1 MHVIDRDPLPELST
15 KQTISIFFHQCD
27 IANWPLLRS
36 IFDSVGYVDVVVANA
51 GVSQE
56 ADYFADSFDENGE
69 LLEPEYRVLDINVR
83 ATLNVVKLALRAF
96 RRQWGGRT
104 DGGGSLVITSSATAY
119 SPELSLPV
127 YSASKLAV
135 S

>member
-1 MHVIDRDPLPELST
+1 MIDRDPPSPLEVPT
-15 KQTISIFFHQCD
+15 KQTASFHQCD
-27 IANWPLLRS
+27 ITNWPLLRS
-36 IFDSVGYVDVVVANA
+36 IFDSVGHVDVVVANA

-69 LLEPEYRVLDINVR
+69 LLEPKYGVLDINVR
-83 ATLNVVKLALRAF
+83 ATMNVVKLALRAF
-96 RRQWGGRT
+96 RRQWEGRT